1 MRIVLV
7 KNQRMGSRVALNI
20 EMEEMEEIEEVEHLH
35 HFTHTR

>member
-7 KNQRMGSRVALNI
+7 KNQRMESRVALNI
-20 EMEEMEEIEEVEHLH
+20 EMEEVEEVEHLH

>member
-20 EMEEMEEIEEVEHLH
+20 EMEEVEEVEHLH